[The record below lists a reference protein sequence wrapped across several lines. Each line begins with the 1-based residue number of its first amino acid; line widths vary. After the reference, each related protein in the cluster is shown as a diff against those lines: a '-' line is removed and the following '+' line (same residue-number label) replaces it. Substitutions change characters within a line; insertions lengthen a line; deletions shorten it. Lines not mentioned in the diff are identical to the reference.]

1 MQRLLTNSIQ
11 LNWLRTFEVVGSKL
25 SFTLA
30 ATDLNMSQSAVS
42 QQIQLLEH
50 HLDQKLFVRANRSI
64 RLTDAGRAFLPL
76 VETAVNQLNLGAA
89 QIFAPLNEAT
99 VDINVNTAFAVLWLA
114 PRLQNFNAIY
124 PQISIRQLSNNWSED
139 FEISTA
145 EIEIRYGKGSWQ
157 GFECYQLVKPSLRP
171 YCTPANAKQIRDHSD
186 LSKMPL
192 LDVVGTSQGWD
203 AWLSKM
209 NLNEISMQ
217 TRQYMDSYAT
227 SASMA
232 ASGTGIC
239 LMFDELLQKGIYSQE
254 LVAPFLESIDT
265 ESSYYLCYRSDKAL
279 SEASVLFKDWLL
291 SGIEE

>member
-11 LNWLRTFEVVGSKL
+11 LNWLRTFEVVGAKL

-30 ATDLNMSQSAVS
+30 ANELNMSQSAIS

-50 HLDQKLFVRANRSI
+50 HLNQKLFVRANRSI

-76 VETAVNQLNLGAA
+76 VETAVNQLNIGAA

-114 PRLQNFNAIY
+114 PRLHNFNAIY
-124 PQISIRQLSNNWSED
+124 PQVSIRQRSNNWSED
-139 FEISTA
+139 FEISTS

-157 GFECYQLVKPSLRP
+157 GFESFALAKPSIRP
-171 YCTPANAKQIRDHSD
+171 YCTSANAKQIREHRD
-186 LSKMPL
+186 LNRIPL
-192 LDVVGTSQGWD
+192 LDVVGTPQGWD

-209 NLNEISMQ
+209 NLTELPMQ

-239 LMFDELLQKGIYSQE
+239 LMHDELMQEGAFSQL
-254 LVAPFLESIDT
+254 LVAPFVESINT
-265 ESSYYLCYRSDKAL
+265 ESTYYLCYRSDKKL
-279 SEASVLFKDWLL
+279 SEASTLFKDWLL
-291 SGIEE
+291 ANT

>member
-30 ATDLNMSQSAVS
+30 ATELNMSQSAVS

-50 HLDQKLFVRANRSI
+50 HLNQKLFVRANRSI

-89 QIFAPLNEAT
+89 QIFAPSNEAT

-124 PQISIRQLSNNWSED
+124 PQISIRQRSNNWSED
-139 FEISTA
+139 FKISTA
-145 EIEIRYGKGSWQ
+145 EIDIRYGKGNWQ
-157 GFECYQLVKPSLRP
+157 GFECHQLLKPSIRP
-171 YCTPANAKQIRDHSD
+171 YCTSLNAKQIREHSD
-186 LSKMPL
+186 LSRIPL
-192 LDVVGTSQGWD
+192 LDVVGTPQGWD

-209 NLNEISMQ
+209 KLNNLPMQ

-232 ASGTGIC
+232 ASSTGIC
-239 LMFDELLQKGIYSQE
+239 LMYDELMQEGVFSQQ
-254 LVAPFLESIDT
+254 LVAPFVESIDT
-265 ESSYYLCYRSDKAL
+265 ESSYYLCYRSDKNL
-279 SEASVLFKDWLL
+279 SEASNLFKDWLL
-291 SGIEE
+291 SSVK

>member
-30 ATDLNMSQSAVS
+30 ATELNMSQSAVS

-50 HLDQKLFVRANRSI
+50 HLDQKLFVRANRTI

-76 VETAVNQLNLGAA
+76 VEGAVNQLNSGAA

-99 VDINVNTAFAVLWLA
+99 VDINVNSAFAILWLA
-114 PRLQNFNAIY
+114 PRLHNFNAIY
-124 PQISIRQLSNNWSED
+124 PQVSVRQRSNNWSED
-139 FEISTA
+139 FVISTSD
-145 EIEIRYGKGSWQ
+145 IDIRYGKGSWQ
-157 GFECYQLVKPSLRP
+157 GFESHQLLKPSIRP
-171 YCTPANAKQIRDHSD
+171 YCTPANAKQIRDRTD
-186 LSKMPL
+186 LSRMPL
-192 LDVVGTSQGWD
+192 LDVVGTPQGWD

-209 NLNEISMQ
+209 KLTKLPMQ

-232 ASGTGIC
+232 ATGTGIC
-239 LMFDELLQKGIYSQE
+239 LMYDELMQQGAYSE
-254 LVAPFLESIDT
+254 LLVAPFLESIDT
-265 ESSYYLCYRSDKAL
+265 DNSYYLCYRSDQDL
-279 SEASVLFKDWLL
+279 SEAAVLFKDWLL
-291 SGIEE
+291 SGVEE

>member
-11 LNWLRTFEVVGSKL
+11 LNWLRTFEIVGTRL

-30 ATDLNMSQSAVS
+30 ATELHMSQSAVS

-50 HLDQKLFVRANRSI
+50 HLQQQLFVRANRSV

-76 VETAVNQLNLGAA
+76 VETTISQLNSGAA

-99 VDINVNTAFAVLWLA
+99 VDINVNTAFAVLCLA

-124 PQISIRQLSNNWSED
+124 PQISIRQRSNNWSED

-145 EIEIRYGKGSWQ
+145 EIEIRYGKGAWQ
-157 GFECYQLVKPSLRP
+157 GFECYQLVKASIRP
-171 YCTPANAKQIRDHSD
+171 YCTAANAKQIREHSD
-186 LSKMPL
+186 LNKIPL
-192 LDVVGTSQGWD
+192 LDVVGTPQGWD

-209 NLNEISMQ
+209 GLNQLPMQ

-232 ASGTGIC
+232 VSGTGIC
-239 LMFDELLQKGIYSQE
+239 LMYDELMQEGVYSQQ
-254 LVAPFLESIDT
+254 LVAPFLESVDT
-265 ESSYYLCYRSDKAL
+265 DSSYYLCYRSDKTL
-279 SEASVLFKDWLL
+279 SEASTLFKEWLL
-291 SGIEE
+291 SWVEE